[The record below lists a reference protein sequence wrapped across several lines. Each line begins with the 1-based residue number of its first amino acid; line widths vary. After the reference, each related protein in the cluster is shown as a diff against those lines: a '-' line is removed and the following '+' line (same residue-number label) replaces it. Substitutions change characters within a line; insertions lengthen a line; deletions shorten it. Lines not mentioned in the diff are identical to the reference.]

1 MSAFAGQARSVDSDK
16 RSEVLEALLG
26 RLLGAVAAA
35 DGKIG
40 AVFATDTAMLGVLA
54 ALIPKYGSWSPT
66 EATVAAM
73 GRSLLLGS
81 ILMLSFASFPRT
93 SGPRRS
99 LLFFGSICKLPL
111 ATYLEELGAFTIPE
125 YIKDLGT
132 QCHRNAEI
140 AARKHFWIKWAIKAM
155 YVAVPFW
162 LLAILLLYR
171 RRP

>member
-1 MSAFAGQARSVDSDK
+1 MDSEK
-16 RSEVLEALLG
+16 RVAAQEALLG

-54 ALIPKYGSWSPT
+54 ALAPKYGTWSRA
-66 EATVAAM
+66 EASVAAI
-73 GRSLLLGS
+73 GGSLLLGS
-81 ILMLSFASFPRT
+81 IFMLSLASFPRT
-93 SGPRRS
+93 GGPRKS
-99 LLFFGSICKLPL
+99 LLFFAAICKLPV
-111 ATYLEELGAFTIPE
+111 ATYLEELGTMTIPE

-140 AARKHFWIKWAIKAM
+140 ATRKHFWIKWAMKAM

-171 RRP
+171 QKA

>member
-1 MSAFAGQARSVDSDK
+1 MDSEK
-16 RSEVLEALLG
+16 RVAALEALLG

-40 AVFATDTAMLGVLA
+40 AVFATDAAMLGVLA
-54 ALIPKYGSWSPT
+54 ALVPNYGGWSRI
-66 EATVAAM
+66 EATVAAIA
-73 GRSLLLGS
+73 GSLLLGS
-81 ILMLSFASFPRT
+81 ILMLSLASFPRT
-93 SGPRRS
+93 GGPKKS

-111 ATYLEELGAFTIPE
+111 GTYLDEIGSLTIPE

-140 AARKHFWIKWAIKAM
+140 AARKYSNIKLALKAM
-155 YVAVPFW
+155 YLATPFW

-171 RRP
+171 HKA